1 MSTENKIKCP
11 KHETGGGPC
20 YCDNVSASGSNE
32 LLCEN
37 KTQRIQID
45 NLERLLA
52 FEKREKMMIRV
63 SMLSSMTLGEWKELK
78 QQEPGLFNFIKG
90 AVNGADT

>member
-1 MSTENKIKCP
+1 MTMNCKTCGKPTAEHKGFNCP
-11 KHETGGGPC
+11 
-20 YCDNVSASGSNE
+20 DVSASGSNE

-63 SMLSSMTLGEWKELK
+63 SMLSPMTLGEWKELK

>member
-1 MSTENKIKCP
+1 MSRIDDL
-11 KHETGGGPC
+11 ETGLHAPYEAGEKH
-20 YCDNVSASGSNE
+20 NVSTSGSNE

-63 SMLSSMTLGEWKELK
+63 SMLSPMTLGEWKELK

-90 AVNGADT
+90 AVNGSDT